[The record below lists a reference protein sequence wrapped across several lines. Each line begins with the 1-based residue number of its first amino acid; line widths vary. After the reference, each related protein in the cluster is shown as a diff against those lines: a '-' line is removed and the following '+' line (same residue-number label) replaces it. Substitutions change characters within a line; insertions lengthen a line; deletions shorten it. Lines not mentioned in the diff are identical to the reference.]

1 MPQDFPKPVED
12 YFTGKNSG
20 DFATALSGFAADA
33 VVRDENRAHEGTH
46 AIRRWMEET
55 RAQYNDRSVVRDVA
69 VDGDA
74 IAVHAEVSGTFPG
87 SPITLQH
94 RFTLKD
100 GRIAR
105 LEIGA

>member
-1 MPQDFPKPVED
+1 MPQDFPRSVED

-33 VVRDENRAHEGTH
+33 VVRDENRAHEGTP
-46 AIRRWMEET
+46 AIRRWMEAT
-55 RAQYNDRSVVRDVA
+55 RAQYNDRSIVRDVT
-69 VDGDA
+69 VDGDT

-94 RFTLKD
+94 RFTLK
-100 GRIAR
+100 GESIAR
-105 LEIGA
+105 LEIGV